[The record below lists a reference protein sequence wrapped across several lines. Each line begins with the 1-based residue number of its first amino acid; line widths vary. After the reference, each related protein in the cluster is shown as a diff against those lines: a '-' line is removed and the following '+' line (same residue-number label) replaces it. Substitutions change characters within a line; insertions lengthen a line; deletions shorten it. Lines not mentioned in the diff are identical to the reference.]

1 MFNYVFILF
10 SAQVALYAA
19 VCLCLLRGGTAQPT
33 ACSLDAQCPPGFYCE
48 PDLLFCR
55 ECLRCED
62 LKRKPP
68 TSHSSCIKSVAECG
82 PCDIG
87 LVEDHRGDVNNQ
99 CLPRSE
105 RDDGDGFPLYGWV
118 LVAMLCVLVLVLF
131 GGILWYVLKHPDTL
145 KILASTSTSMQSR
158 CERSV
163 VPATAPEHPPPY
175 NALYTAVQPS
185 PPSPS
190 MPHSP
195 QPPAVSPHPNSE
207 TDYQPPD
214 EESSLPFIKRA
225 ASGRAWE
232 AREARESAGRQ
243 AARVFNNPAYVRGA
257 HPPPGYETAV
267 MQSVM
272 DPKLTDHDEDTM
284 ESTWTPSENTD
295 QNDNNANTAVDSGG
309 AGAAGGEGGEL
320 PALLAAARATTLV
333 RPHYDLARQDPNN
346 NGSRSNGEP
355 SFVCGEG
362 GSGSNSAHG
371 GSSFIINVVQT
382 IKTVQQRGDIGH

>member
-1 MFNYVFILF
+1 MSQV
-10 SAQVALYAA
+10 QVALCAA
-19 VCLCLLRGGTAQPT
+19 VCLCLLPGGTAQPT
-33 ACSLDAQCPPGFYCE
+33 ACRLDANCPVGFYCE

-68 TSHSSCIKSVAECG
+68 PSLTSCIKSVAECG
-82 PCDIG
+82 PCDKG
-87 LVEDHRGDVNNQ
+87 LVEDHRGDVNAQ
-99 CLPRSE
+99 CLPKSE
-105 RDDGDGFPLYGWV
+105 RDVGDGFPLYGWV
-118 LVAMLCVLVLVLF
+118 LVAVLCVLVLVLI

-185 PPSPS
+185 PPSPPL
-190 MPHSP
+190 PHSP
-195 QPPAVSPHPNSE
+195 LPPAASTLANSE
-207 TDYQPPD
+207 TDYQPHD

-225 ASGRAWE
+225 ASGRTWE
-232 AREARESAGRQ
+232 ARESRESAGRQ

-257 HPPPGYETAV
+257 QPPPGYDTAV
-267 MQSVM
+267 MKSVK
-272 DPKLTDHDEDTM
+272 DPEVTDQDEDTM

-295 QNDNNANTAVDSGG
+295 QNDNSN
-309 AGAAGGEGGEL
+309 GAAAGSDGEGSQL
-320 PALLAAARATTLV
+320 PALLAAARGTALV
-333 RPHYDLARQDPNN
+333 RSHYDLTRQDPNN

-362 GSGSNSAHG
+362 GSGSNNAPG

-382 IKTVQQRGDIGH
+382 INTVKQRGDIGH